1 MKLCFSTVACDGFSI
16 SDIITHAAKNNITAV
31 EVRLD
36 TENKLFGADPYTP
49 ELLREVVSQ
58 FENAK
63 IAITVLGTSTIINTY
78 REEEVLQIKK
88 SIDLADAAGAFGIRI
103 FLGNFARKYC
113 DIKPYDY
120 DGIVKALSESAQYA
134 KEKNVRILIETHNQ
148 FATGKI
154 LKKLY
159 DDIGSDAIGII
170 WDIVHPIED
179 NESFPETWDYI
190 GDIIYHVHIKD
201 GNKPQDSEMHDY
213 TYTRLGE
220 GELPIREILSHLE
233 KNSYSGYVS
242 LEWENKWR
250 AELKEYPNDLDWIL
264 GEFTAFVK
272 DYTNLKGDKNNG
284 K

>member
-16 SDIITHAAKNNITAV
+16 CDIIAHAVKNNINAV
-31 EVRLD
+31 EIRLD
-36 TENKLFGADPYTP
+36 SENKLFGADTNTP

-58 FENAK
+58 FENSG
-63 IAITVLGTSTIINTY
+63 IAIPILGTSTILNTY
-78 REEEVLQIKK
+78 RRDDVLQIKK
-88 SIDLADAAGAFGIRI
+88 SIDLAQSTGSFGIRI

-120 DGIVKALSESAQYA
+120 EGIVKALSESAQYA

-148 FATGKI
+148 FATGKV

-159 DDIGSDAIGII
+159 DDIRSDAIGII

-179 NESFPETWDYI
+179 DESFPKTWDYI
-190 GDIIYHVHIKD
+190 GNIIYHVHIKD
-201 GNKPQDSEMHDY
+201 GKKSQDPEIHDY

-220 GELPIREILSHLE
+220 GELPVREILLHL
-233 KNSYSGYVS
+233 KQINFDGYVS

-264 GEFTAFVK
+264 GEFTEFVK
-272 DYTNLKGDKNNG
+272 DYIN
-284 K
+284 